1 MTRTAL
7 TIPAVAVPVEA
18 PSFAPPPGERP
29 TAAPPTVVARR
40 LRVEYG
46 NQVALNNVDLNVYP
60 GELLALLGHSGS
72 GKSTLL
78 KTLTGIT
85 PFTADALDVAGRD
98 VVRQSPAGLRELR
111 SDVGHVFQHFN
122 LIPRLSALTNVLT
135 GGLHNAGP
143 INILG
148 TFSST
153 QRAQALELLERVG
166 LAHKATQPCRS
177 LSGGEQQRVAIAR
190 ALMQQPRLILADEPV
205 ASLDPRLAGN
215 ILGLLRDIAREE
227 RIPVI
232 VSLHVVGLAR
242 RYADHVLGLHSGTV
256 VFTGPA
262 AHITEKEVHQIY
274 GTDTELLE
282 N

>member
-18 PSFAPPPGERP
+18 PSFAPPPVERP

-60 GELLALLGHSGS
+60 GEVLALLGHSGS

-122 LIPRLSALTNVLT
+122 LVPRLSALTNVLT
-135 GGLHNAGP
+135 GGL
-143 INILG
+143 
-148 TFSST
+148 
-153 QRAQALELLERVG
+153 
-166 LAHKATQPCRS
+166 
-177 LSGGEQQRVAIAR
+177 
-190 ALMQQPRLILADEPV
+190 
-205 ASLDPRLAGN
+205 
-215 ILGLLRDIAREE
+215 
-227 RIPVI
+227 
-232 VSLHVVGLAR
+232 
-242 RYADHVLGLHSGTV
+242 
-256 VFTGPA
+256 
-262 AHITEKEVHQIY
+262 
-274 GTDTELLE
+274 
-282 N
+282 

>member
-1 MTRTAL
+1 VSSPAITR
-7 TIPAVAVPVEA
+7 PAVMPDAGLNQE
-18 PSFAPPPGERP
+18 SP
-29 TAAPPTVVARR
+29 TAAPPTVVVRR

-46 NQVALNNVDLNVYP
+46 EQVALNDVDLTAYP
-60 GELLALLGHSGS
+60 GEVVALLGHSGS
-72 GKSTLL
+72 GKSTLM
-78 KTLTGIT
+78 KSLTGVT

-98 VVRQSPAGLRELR
+98 VAKQPPAGLRELR

-122 LIPRLSALTNVLT
+122 LVPRLSALTNVLT
-135 GGLHNAGP
+135 GGLHDAGA

-148 TFSST
+148 TFSSA
-153 QRAQALELLERVG
+153 QRAQALDLLGRVG
-166 LAHKATQPCRS
+166 LAHKAKQQCRS

-190 ALMQQPRLILADEPV
+190 ALMQRPRLILADEPV

-215 ILGLLRDIAREE
+215 ILSLLREIAREE
-227 RIPVI
+227 QIPVI

-242 RYADHVLGLHSGTV
+242 RYADRVLGLQSGEV
-256 VFTGPA
+256 VFAGPA
-262 AHITEKEVHQIY
+262 ALITEKEVHQIY